1 MRIERFVGY
10 GSKGTAAI
18 LFSPVLIFSL
28 TRRHAIE
35 IATYQWQPDR
45 RHQSQRRNLNPLW
58 RNPMTDGNTLFEI
71 DRELDSLLDQIEE
84 EVEENGTALPE
95 LLERF
100 QQFCQAESEK
110 VDRIGRF
117 LTLMDSRLK
126 YCRQQAEHFQ
136 KRARS
141 ADAKIVGTKN
151 MVLYFL
157 AARGLKKIEGKEF
170 TLRLQKNS
178 QDSVEITD
186 AGRVPMD
193 YRELELRI
201 PGCVWQETLD
211 LLPAQTCDSL
221 KNCVRNDSPSIDS
234 IRAADGRR
242 EQVPG

>member
-1 MRIERFVGY
+1 MSE
-10 GSKGTAAI
+10 
-18 LFSPVLIFSL
+18 
-28 TRRHAIE
+28 
-35 IATYQWQPDR
+35 
-45 RHQSQRRNLNPLW
+45 N
-58 RNPMTDGNTLFEI
+58 NTLFEI

-84 EVEENGTALPE
+84 EAEETGSASPE

-100 QQFCQAESEK
+100 RQFCQIESDK

-126 YCRQQAEHFQ
+126 YCRQQADHFQ

-157 AARGLKKIEGKEF
+157 AARGLKKIEGSEF

-186 AGRVPMD
+186 ASLIPMPF
-193 YRELELRI
+193 RELELCV
-201 PGCVWQETLD
+201 PGRVWQEVLD
-211 LLPAQTCDSL
+211 LLPENTSKAL
-221 KNCVRNDSPSIDS
+221 AAYVRGDKPSGNAIKDAVS
-234 IRAADGRR
+234 RL
-242 EQVPG
+242 EEVPGAQVKRGIHLRVA

>member
-1 MRIERFVGY
+1 MSE
-10 GSKGTAAI
+10 A
-18 LFSPVLIFSL
+18 
-28 TRRHAIE
+28 
-35 IATYQWQPDR
+35 
-45 RHQSQRRNLNPLW
+45 
-58 RNPMTDGNTLFEI
+58 NTLFEI

-84 EVEENGTALPE
+84 EAEENGTASPE

-100 QQFCQAESEK
+100 QQFCQAESDK

-186 AGRVPMD
+186 AGQVPIAC
-193 YRELELRI
+193 RELELRI
-201 PGCVWQETLD
+201 PGRLWQAVLATPSRGHVQSSWQAASETTD
-211 LLPAQTCDSL
+211 
-221 KNCVRNDSPSIDS
+221 
-234 IRAADGRR
+234 RAMMRSRKRASRF
-242 EQVPG
+242 EEVPGAQVKRGIHLRVA